1 MAECLDFIGTTQTER
16 KKRGLSLRNISE
28 IFLKY
33 FASFFFLSSHFN
45 DEMRDLWRKFRHRL
59 VEMIPKF
66 PMSEML
72 RVLNRG
78 RALMNEVIQVLR
90 IQADV
95 YGVVMVALIA
105 VLSDVYSCSHNQTE
119 GRFIEVLNTCLETL
133 NILK

>member
-1 MAECLDFIGTTQTER
+1 LETTQTER

-95 YGVVMVALIA
+95 YGVIMVALIA